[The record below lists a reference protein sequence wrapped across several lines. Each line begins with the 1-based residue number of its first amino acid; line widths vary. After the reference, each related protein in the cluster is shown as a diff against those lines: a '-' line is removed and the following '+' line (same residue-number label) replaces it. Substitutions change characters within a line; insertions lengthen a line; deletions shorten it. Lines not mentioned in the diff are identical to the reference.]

1 MKALI
6 KVGHAVKM
14 QTQAFN
20 SVDSNDAMEIEVDVK
35 DEDELMEKYEHFQK
49 LIREK
54 SIKNVMAGARE
65 FSRKRAAVIEKI
77 QSIEED

>member
-6 KVGHAVKM
+6 KVGHSVKM

-20 SVDSNDAMEIEVDVK
+20 SVDSNDAMEIEVEVK
-35 DEDELMEKYEHFQK
+35 SEEELMEKYEHFQK

-54 SIKNVMAGARE
+54 SIKNVMESARE
-65 FSRKRAAVIEKI
+65 FSRRRAAVIEKI
-77 QSIEED
+77 QDAEED